1 MAKNYYDILGI
12 DKKAS
17 QDDVKKA
24 FRKLA
29 HKYHPDKQGG
39 DAAKFKEAS
48 EAYAVLSD
56 DSKRHAYDTYGST
69 ASQQTSGA
77 SGPGGGFG
85 QGGFAGG
92 FNPEDFGFDFSG
104 ATSGQGG
111 QAGFEGF
118 DLNDILGQFFGG
130 QAGGR
135 GGRSQ
140 RVQRGRDISI
150 DLELAFAESIFGVDR
165 KVLLTKTSICST
177 CGGSGAKS
185 GTEFMTCGTC
195 NGKGKIHENRRSM
208 FGSVSVT
215 SPCPTCQGSGKIPK
229 EKCATCHGAG
239 VTNKQEEISLH
250 IPAGIENGEMVRM
263 QGQGEAVQ
271 GGVAGDLYIKIHVKP
286 HSVFRKEGSN
296 LVTDLSIK
304 LSMALLGD
312 EYKLE
317 TLDGSITVVIPA
329 GIAHGEILRVKGKGV
344 PSERSGSGRRGDI
357 LIRISI
363 ALPNKLSKTARNLIE
378 GLKNEG
384 L

>member
-39 DAAKFKEAS
+39 DAGKFKEAS

-56 DSKRHAYDTYGST
+56 DKKRQAYDMYGST
-69 ASQQTSGA
+69 ASQQTAGA
-77 SGPGGGFG
+77 SGGPGFG

-104 ATSGQGG
+104 ATGGQGG

-130 QAGGR
+130 SAGGSS
-135 GGRSQ
+135 RS
-140 RVQRGRDISI
+140 RTPRGRDISI
-150 DLELAFAESIFGVDR
+150 DIELTFAESIFGTDR
-165 KVLLTKTSICST
+165 KVLLTKTSVCST
-177 CGGSGAKS
+177 CGGNGARP
-185 GTEFMTCGTC
+185 GAEFVTCGTC
-195 NGKGKIHENRRSM
+195 NGKGKIRENRRSM

-215 SPCPTCQGSGKIPK
+215 ADCPTCLGAGKMPK

-239 VTNKQEEISLH
+239 VTNRQEEIALH
-250 IPAGIENGEMVRM
+250 IPVGIENGEMVRM
-263 QGQGEAVQ
+263 QGQGEAVK
-271 GGVAGDLYIKIHVKP
+271 GGIAGDLYVKIHVKP

-304 LSMALLGD
+304 LSMALLGGD
-312 EYKLE
+312 YLLE
-317 TLDGSITVVIPA
+317 TLDEKITVVIPP

-344 PSERSGSGRRGDI
+344 PTERASRRGDI

-363 ALPNKLSKTARNLIE
+363 ALPNKLSKNARNLIE